1 MKSDSIR
8 TTRTRELPRTT
19 QLPFYQYYIYAKS
32 DGKRLMTSAV
42 AITPEISQI
51 TLPWVALYQYFC
63 LFIYLFTD
71 LIQFYLLYTAV
82 IFFFN
87 VKRKNTIKYNK
98 NVKIK
103 KKKYPDVY

>member
-51 TLPWVALYQYFC
+51 SPTARRSE
-63 LFIYLFTD
+63 FTD
-71 LIQFYLLYTAV
+71 VPKLFLLWREIEEKIDHYV
-82 IFFFN
+82 SYRMFFLREAT
-87 VKRKNTIKYNK
+87 K
-98 NVKIK
+98 
-103 KKKYPDVY
+103 DAGD